1 MHRSS
6 LRSLMVIIALAAV
19 GLAVVM
25 NSGRPLFIILA
36 ALVLR
41 MIGERVLRRKP
52 LFSPDRNLSD
62 KK

>member
-1 MHRSS
+1 
-6 LRSLMVIIALAAV
+6 MVIIALAAV